1 MTAAKTELCPAGKEL
16 CGEGPPAPSLVYMW
30 APLVSGGSSGHGKAA
45 QGSRN
50 SPELLKFNTWLN
62 NPLRC
67 RVWFLYGV
75 VWNQGLDSVIL
86 RGPFQLGKLND
97 FQGSLQISSL
107 LCTARGDPPHKHSCN
122 PRQVPKTSL
131 LAKCTLKLQRKRCS
145 QFYYSQRELNMLLE
159 QLA

>member
-1 MTAAKTELCPAGKEL
+1 MTAAKTELCLAGKEL

-97 FQGSLQISSL
+97 LYRSAACSVLPVVIL
-107 LCTARGDPPHKHSCN
+107 PTNTAVIHVRCQKH
-122 PRQVPKTSL
+122 L
-131 LAKCTLKLQRKRCS
+131 
-145 QFYYSQRELNMLLE
+145 Y
-159 QLA
+159 